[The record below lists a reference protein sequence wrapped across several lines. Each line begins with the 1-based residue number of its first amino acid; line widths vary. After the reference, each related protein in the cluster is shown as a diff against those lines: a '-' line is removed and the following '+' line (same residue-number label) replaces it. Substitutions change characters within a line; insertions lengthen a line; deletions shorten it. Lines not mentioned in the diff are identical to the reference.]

1 MNTIEFQTY
10 KEQKS
15 HTTDEFPYNT
25 YLCTIPLDFPSVP
38 IHWHEEIELI
48 VIQKG
53 KGLVTLDFIEY
64 EVEAGNT
71 IIVLPG
77 HLHSIREISGERME
91 YENIIFKKEL
101 LFSAKEDIINSKFFE
116 PLFRGEINIQNFITP
131 KLSFYDDFS
140 NIIKNMDSLSEKRDF
155 GFQIMIKSNLF
166 KLFYILIQNMKAA
179 ESKDNKKSEEKVKE
193 IISYIHEHYYEDI
206 KLKEVADFCNYSPSH
221 FMRFFKEHLHT
232 SFTKYLNDYRLIQA
246 KKLLS
251 ESDLSILE
259 VAGRCGFNNISYF
272 NRLFKQ
278 KYNLTP
284 RELRGGK

>member
-53 KGLVTLDFIEY
+53 KGLVTLDFVEY

-91 YENIIFKKEL
+91 YENIILRKNFCFLQKK
-101 LFSAKEDIINSKFFE
+101 
-116 PLFRGEINIQNFITP
+116 
-131 KLSFYDDFS
+131 
-140 NIIKNMDSLSEKRDF
+140 
-155 GFQIMIKSNLF
+155 
-166 KLFYILIQNMKAA
+166 IL
-179 ESKDNKKSEEKVKE
+179 
-193 IISYIHEHYYEDI
+193 
-206 KLKEVADFCNYSPSH
+206 
-221 FMRFFKEHLHT
+221 
-232 SFTKYLNDYRLIQA
+232 
-246 KKLLS
+246 
-251 ESDLSILE
+251 
-259 VAGRCGFNNISYF
+259 
-272 NRLFKQ
+272 
-278 KYNLTP
+278 
-284 RELRGGK
+284 

>member
-1 MNTIEFQTY
+1 M
-10 KEQKS
+10 KEQ
-15 HTTDEFPYNT
+15 
-25 YLCTIPLDFPSVP
+25 I
-38 IHWHEEIELI
+38 
-48 VIQKG
+48 
-53 KGLVTLDFIEY
+53 
-64 EVEAGNT
+64 
-71 IIVLPG
+71 
-77 HLHSIREISGERME
+77 
-91 YENIIFKKEL
+91 ENIKKMQEDL
-101 LFSAKEDIINSKFFE
+101 KKQKEDIINSKFFE

-246 KKLLS
+246 KKLLRLYS
-251 ESDLSILE
+251 LHI
-259 VAGRCGFNNISYF
+259 GRYYSS
-272 NRLFKQ
+272 
-278 KYNLTP
+278 
-284 RELRGGK
+284 

>member
-77 HLHSIREISGERME
+77 HLHSIREISGARME
-91 YENIIFKKEL
+91 YENIIF
-101 LFSAKEDIINSKFFE
+101 
-116 PLFRGEINIQNFITP
+116 
-131 KLSFYDDFS
+131 
-140 NIIKNMDSLSEKRDF
+140 
-155 GFQIMIKSNLF
+155 
-166 KLFYILIQNMKAA
+166 
-179 ESKDNKKSEEKVKE
+179 
-193 IISYIHEHYYEDI
+193 
-206 KLKEVADFCNYSPSH
+206 
-221 FMRFFKEHLHT
+221 
-232 SFTKYLNDYRLIQA
+232 
-246 KKLLS
+246 
-251 ESDLSILE
+251 
-259 VAGRCGFNNISYF
+259 
-272 NRLFKQ
+272 
-278 KYNLTP
+278 
-284 RELRGGK
+284 

>member
-38 IHWHEEIELI
+38 SHWHEEIELI

-116 PLFRGEINIQNFITP
+116 PLFRG
-131 KLSFYDDFS
+131 
-140 NIIKNMDSLSEKRDF
+140 
-155 GFQIMIKSNLF
+155 
-166 KLFYILIQNMKAA
+166 
-179 ESKDNKKSEEKVKE
+179 
-193 IISYIHEHYYEDI
+193 
-206 KLKEVADFCNYSPSH
+206 
-221 FMRFFKEHLHT
+221 
-232 SFTKYLNDYRLIQA
+232 
-246 KKLLS
+246 
-251 ESDLSILE
+251 
-259 VAGRCGFNNISYF
+259 
-272 NRLFKQ
+272 
-278 KYNLTP
+278 
-284 RELRGGK
+284 